1 MADREVFRLNSKW
14 SLGFD
19 RAQWI
24 VRKLNKKAN
33 KHGVRDWKSLSFIG
47 SNKDILWRALGEHGV
62 VVTPEA
68 RAAIDAMPYRFLDW
82 LAEHDA
88 GVADDDAAPA
98 PAQEAA

>member
-1 MADREVFRLNSKW
+1 M
-14 SLGFD
+14 GFD

-33 KHGVRDWKSLSFIG
+33 KHGVRDWKSRSFIG

-68 RAAIDAMPYRFLDW
+68 KAAIDAMPHRFLDW

-88 GVADDDAAPA
+88 GAAEASAP
-98 PAQEAA
+98 PAQKAA